1 MSLTKFAEHNNAEK
15 IVEMLLGHKGR
26 MIAGSKSGYRKRRPK
41 NLTCFN
47 ANVVVEGLGKIWY
60 GDLDI
65 TLDEALLVRLAQLLE
80 REVYVLQ
87 EMDGRFDNEDAP
99 KIEKAVYK
107 VNKVPFLSW
116 HVYEGEVC
124 IEFYERS
131 KKSGVIQEK
140 SKRQIDKI
148 LEKLRESVA
157 SV

>member
-1 MSLTKFAEHNNAEK
+1 MSEHEK
-15 IVEMLLGHKGR
+15 IVETLLGLKSK
-26 MIAGSKSGYRKRRPK
+26 MICGSKSGYRRRHPK
-41 NLTCFN
+41 NLVCFN
-47 ANVVVEGLGKIWY
+47 ANVVVEGLGKVWY

-65 TLDEALLVRLAQLLE
+65 TLHEALLVRLAQLLE

-116 HVYEGEVC
+116 HVYEGEVR

-140 SKRQIDKI
+140 PKKQIEKI
-148 LEKLRESVA
+148 LEKFREKA
-157 SV
+157 IFD

>member
-1 MSLTKFAEHNNAEK
+1 MSEHK
-15 IVEMLLGHKGR
+15 KTVEMLLGLKSR
-26 MIAGSKSGYRKRRPK
+26 LIAGSKSGYRRRHPK
-41 NLTCFN
+41 NLVCFN
-47 ANVVVEGLGKIWY
+47 ANVVVEGLGKVWY

-87 EMDGRFDNEDAP
+87 EMDGRFENEDSP

-107 VNKVPFLSW
+107 VAKIPFMSW
-116 HVYEGEVC
+116 HIYEGEIR
-124 IEFYERS
+124 IEYYERS

-148 LEKLRESVA
+148 LERLKEQSGKAAFV
-157 SV
+157 